1 MQTCVRKGE
10 AGTGAQIEPAAQ
22 STWTV
27 GSEDR
32 QARATVVQE

>member
-22 STWTV
+22 STWTG
-27 GSEDR
+27 GSDER
-32 QARATVVQE
+32 QARAMVFQE